1 MVGHLR
7 TVSIPLLVPGVYYR
21 YEDEGV
27 DNAKYYGIHTEHTVC
42 LPFPL
47 YYIPLGTA
55 STSYVYYG
63 TKGNFGISSIGTSRA
78 DTISTLVPA
87 PLA

>member
-1 MVGHLR
+1 MVGHLH

-21 YEDEGV
+21 YEVEGV
-27 DNAKYYGIHTEHTVC
+27 DNANYDGIYTEYTVC
-42 LPFPL
+42 LPFLL

-55 STSYVYYG
+55 STRYVYG

-78 DTISTLVPA
+78 DTISALVPA